1 MWQLL
6 KFITMIISPA
16 SYRLLLLL
24 LMTLLSG
31 VLHGRAVKV
40 ASIPIELAG
49 SYIIINTTINN
60 STPLRLMFDTG
71 VRNTIITELRAAD
84 SVDLKPGILKSIQ
97 GLGSGRMVSSYVS
110 ENNIIQYGK
119 FTLTG
124 KTVYLLEEDILGLSH
139 HIGLNVN
146 GIAGIDLIRDYITE
160 IDYTRKRMNLY
171 RHEHFQIPK
180 RYIYKPL
187 IVENSKLYISLTL
200 LDDSA
205 HIRNI
210 KMLLDTGAMLN
221 AWFQTVR
228 SDAAEIPERRVYAR
242 IGEGFSGELRGYMA
256 RIPQLCFD
264 KYCFHKPVVV
274 FPDSATISGIIS
286 RSDRDGTI
294 GNELLSRFNLI
305 VDIRNKAL
313 YLKPNHKFNDRF
325 SYNVAGIEVI
335 QSDGILP
342 VYEIATIW
350 KDSPAE
356 KAGLQTGDVLIE
368 IKGFKTFTLKLSEI
382 RGFFQQISGQPLH
395 VVVNRNQELMDFHV
409 DMRDLLN
416 NP

>member
-16 SYRLLLLL
+16 SYRLFLLL

-31 VLHGRAVKV
+31 ILHGRAVKV

-71 VRNTIITELRAAD
+71 VRNTIITELGAAD

-274 FPDSATISGIIS
+274 FPDSATIAGIIS

>member
-31 VLHGRAVKV
+31 ILHGRAVKV

-187 IVENSKLYISLTL
+187 TVENSKLYISLTL

-274 FPDSATISGIIS
+274 FPDSATIAGIIS

>member
-16 SYRLLLLL
+16 PYRLLLFL

-31 VLHGRAVKV
+31 VLHGRAVRV

-49 SYIIINTTINN
+49 SYIIIHATINN

-71 VRNTIITELRAAD
+71 VRNTIVTKLNAED
-84 SVDLKPGILKSIQ
+84 SIDLNPGIRKPIH
-97 GLGSGRMVSSYVS
+97 GLGSGRVVSSYVS
-110 ENNIIQYGK
+110 DHNVIKYGK
-119 FTLTG
+119 LTLTG

-139 HIGLNVN
+139 HIGLDIN
-146 GIAGIDLIRDYITE
+146 GIAGIDLIRDYIAE
-160 IDYTRKRMNLY
+160 IDYTRKKMNLY
-171 RHEHFQIPK
+171 RHDKFEVPK
-180 RYIYKPL
+180 GYIYKPL
-187 IVENSKLYISLTL
+187 IVENSKLYINLTL

-205 HIRNI
+205 RIRNI

-242 IGEGFSGELRGYMA
+242 IGEGFSGEMCGYMA
-256 RIPQLCFD
+256 RIPQICFD
-264 KYCFHKPVVV
+264 KYCFHQPIVV
-274 FPDSATISGIIS
+274 FPDSATIAGIIS

-294 GNELLSRFNLI
+294 GNELLSRFNI
-305 VDIRNKAL
+305 IIDIKNKAL
-313 YLKPNHKFNDRF
+313 YLKPNHSFNNKFK
-325 SYNVAGIEVI
+325 YNVAGIEVI
-335 QSDGILP
+335 QNGNIVP
-342 VYEIATIW
+342 VYEITNIW

-368 IKGFKTFTLKLSEI
+368 IKGNKTYTLKLPEI
-382 RGFFQQISGQPLH
+382 RGFFQQVSGQPLH
-395 VVVNRNQELMDFHV
+395 VVVDRNQELMDFHI
-409 DMRDLLN
+409 DMQDLLN